1 MDTKTVLPVATEQ
14 ANKLADQLN
23 DTVDDVQTK
32 VTQLAVT
39 KERNQENTIVI
50 QQQVLT
56 SMRKM

>member
-23 DTVDDVQTK
+23 DTVDDVQAK

-39 KERNQENTIVI
+39 KERD
-50 QQQVLT
+50 
-56 SMRKM
+56 